1 MNEEYKKIDKNT
13 DIFLIHG
20 IGSSKFTFLPLKMYL
35 NKYGYNNVHPLS
47 YDANNKKFSKSLESI
62 NEQILQILKNED
74 DEIVVIGQSY
84 GGVICNNLHRKG
96 RNILKSICICSPLH
110 GAKIVGLIEDNI
122 PTFVSN
128 ILKNKALE
136 FLRDKDLEEKPPHD
150 FHTISFGW
158 FNTEFDGCVYKHE
171 TVLDPEKHTHISW
184 CDHRIGFLDIRLFNE
199 VYNVLNSDILIMKK
213 EKDEKDEKKEEKEKY
228 SDL

>member
-1 MNEEYKKIDKNT
+1 MTDEYKKIDKNT
-13 DIFLIHG
+13 NIFLIHG
-20 IGSSKFTFLPLKMYL
+20 IGSSKLTFLPLKIYL
-35 NKYGYNNVHPLS
+35 NKYGFNNVYPLS
-47 YDANNKKFSKSLESI
+47 YDVNNKEFSKSLDTI
-62 NEQILQILKNED
+62 NEQILEILDNQD

-84 GGVICNNLHRKG
+84 GGIICNNLHRIG

-110 GAKIVGLIEDNI
+110 GAKIVGLIENNI

-171 TVLDPEKHTHISW
+171 TILDPEKHTHISW

-199 VYNVLNSDILIMKK
+199 VYNILNSDVLVVN
-213 EKDEKDEKKEEKEKY
+213 KKEEKIEEKGKDEKY